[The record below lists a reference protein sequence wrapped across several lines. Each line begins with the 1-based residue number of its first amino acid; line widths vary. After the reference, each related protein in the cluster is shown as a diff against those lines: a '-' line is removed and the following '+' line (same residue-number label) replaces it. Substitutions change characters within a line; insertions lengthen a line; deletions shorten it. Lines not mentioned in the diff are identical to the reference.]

1 MSLLSPLLDIQ
12 KFDLATD
19 AARQRSATLP
29 ERQILPTL
37 DADLAAIDARLIAAE
52 SERAQLQAEEEQLGS
67 EVSEVARAI
76 ESAEVERYS
85 GKRMNR
91 DESAAHDESQQLLR
105 ERKESLEEREM
116 ELLESLEEVEN
127 RIGVEQESRS
137 ANRAEAERV
146 RDAILAVESEVAAE
160 VERLEG
166 NRIDIAPSVPPQI
179 LTAYD
184 RVRAQ
189 PRAGGRGAA
198 LLADGRCGAC
208 RIKLPSHEKTKMLA
222 EPDDALIQCPQCRRI
237 LVR

>member
-1 MSLLSPLLDIQ
+1 MPLLSPLLEIQ
-12 KFDLATD
+12 EFDLAAD

-29 ERQILPTL
+29 ERETLPAL
-37 DADLAAIDARLIAAE
+37 DAALAEIDARLTAAE
-52 SERAQLQAEEEQLGS
+52 SERAQLQAEEEQLGC
-67 EVSEVARAI
+67 EVSEIARAI

-91 DESAAHDESQQLLR
+91 DESAAHDDSQRLLR
-105 ERKESLEEREM
+105 ERKESLEEREL

-137 ANRAEAERV
+137 ANLAEAERA
-146 RDAILAVESEVAAE
+146 RDAILSVEAEVAAE
-160 VERLEG
+160 VECLEG
-166 NRIDIAPSVPPQI
+166 NRIEIAPSVPPKI

-184 RVRAQ
+184 RIRAQ
-189 PRAGGRGAA
+189 PRAGGRGVA

-237 LVR
+237 LIR